1 MDNLTIYE
9 CSAIIEQCDK
19 LALEND
25 GEIPDDMLEALVLAQ
40 TTSIEKLGKMCGF
53 MKYIEHGIDA
63 CKKEEERIA
72 KMRKVAQNRLKSIKK
87 YLTPYVSEQGKPI
100 TVGTFK
106 LSIRKSQSVMVS
118 DDFAGEANRE
128 WCNKKITYA
137 PDKNNIKMF
146 LKTGAMIPGATLINT
161 QNLQLR

>member
-9 CSAIIEQCDK
+9 CATIIEQCDK

-25 GEIPDDMLEALVLAQ
+25 GEIPEGMLEALVLAQ

-53 MKYIEHGIDA
+53 MKWIEHNIDA

-87 YLTPYVSEQGKPI
+87 YLMPYVADQGKPI

-106 LSIRKSQSVMVS
+106 LSIRKSQSVVVS
-118 DDFAGEANRE
+118 DDFAGEANRQ
-128 WCNKKITYA
+128 WCKKEIKYT
-137 PDKNNIKMF
+137 PDKVNMKMF
-146 LKTGAMIPGATLINT
+146 LKTGAEIPGAELVTN
-161 QNLQLR
+161 QNLQLK